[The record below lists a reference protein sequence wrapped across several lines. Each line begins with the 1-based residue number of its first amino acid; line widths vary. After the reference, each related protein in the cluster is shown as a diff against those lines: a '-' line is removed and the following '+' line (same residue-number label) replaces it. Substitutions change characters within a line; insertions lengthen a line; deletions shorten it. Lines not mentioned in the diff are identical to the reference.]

1 MKKYFLAL
9 FFIVLSAFIAKADG
23 PPVEKDGTITSE
35 HLSIKLVPDQIK
47 QIEKSHII
55 DLKAGQHSLLKKVYK
70 NFPKRFVVVTPHY
83 NDCTCDLVYL
93 IWNKIDTVALPLD
106 SVNYFKGLLQ
116 DNSYDYQGLIR
127 NWNKQKIIVD
137 TKGNLYN
144 ESKNINKTA
153 LEELFKKLSNDK
165 DEFARWISISL
176 PPYLKT
182 QYEKKIDAVI
192 KEIEGVADK
201 YKVKTEV
208 GG

>member
-1 MKKYFLAL
+1 MKRYFLAL
-9 FFIVLSAFIAKADG
+9 LIVVLSAFMAKADG

-35 HLSIKLVPDQIK
+35 YLSIRLLPDQIK

-55 DLKAGQHSLLKKVYK
+55 DLTVGQHNLLKKIYK

-83 NDCTCDLVYL
+83 NDCTCDLIYL

-106 SVNYFKGLLQ
+106 SVSYFKELLQ
-116 DNSYDYQGLIR
+116 DNSYDYRELIR
-127 NWNKQKIIVD
+127 NWNKQKIIID

-144 ESKNINKTA
+144 EGRGISKTA

-176 PPYLKT
+176 PPYLNT
-182 QYEKKIDAVI
+182 QYEKKIGTVI
-192 KEIEGVADK
+192 REIEGVADK
-201 YKVKTEV
+201 YKVKTQI